1 MIPDDQVEEVRA
13 RADIVDIIGEYVS
26 LKRGG
31 KDFKARCPFHEEK
44 TPSFYVA
51 PSKGLY
57 KCFGCGEAG
66 DVFGFLMKRAGMSFV
81 DAVKHVA
88 ERSGVE
94 IREVT
99 RGRAEEDPHR
109 HLYEANSFA
118 RMFFQDTLWNE
129 ESGKR
134 AQAYLASRSLDR
146 ETSERFGL
154 GYAPDDWRSLREAAA
169 HHGITDETLIE
180 VGLITTSERS
190 KEPYDRF
197 RDRIIFP
204 IEDLG
209 GRVLGF
215 GGRVLDSSR
224 EGQPKYVNSPESPIY
239 HKGQMLY
246 GLSWAKNHI
255 RKEDAVLLV
264 EGYTDVVSLGAA
276 GLNNVVAPL
285 GTAVTPEQVTLL
297 GRYSKQA
304 FLLFD
309 SDKAGLKATFR
320 AADLLLQAGL
330 QPKVVTLPPG
340 EDPDTLVHKEGKAAL
355 DKLIGQALDILD
367 RKIQILEEND
377 YFSTIEKTR
386 SAVDRL
392 LPTLRSAKDSTLRDI
407 YVARVAERTG
417 VRRETLEEELSRQ
430 SPQPIRTR
438 SGPSPRMERQ
448 SRPQIPRMGAERQLL
463 LLMVKTRD
471 WVERAGERVGPG
483 DFVDLNHRAIFELL
497 VENPELTGLP
507 EDMEPGAARILEELM
522 ADPSELS
529 QAGRVFAESVNRI
542 LGRSDEAR
550 SAELDRSISAREHEQ
565 ADDDVVVELLREKE
579 RLRRSQIE
587 HGTAGWHTTAR
598 RINRKNEDQQDG
610 S

>member
-1 MIPDDQVEEVRA
+1 MIPDEQVEEVRA

-66 DVFGFLMKRAGMSFV
+66 DVFGFLMKRAGMNFV

-99 RGRAEEDPHR
+99 RGRAEEDPLR
-109 HLYEANSFA
+109 HLYEANAFA
-118 RMFFQDTLWNE
+118 RMFFQDTLWSE
-129 ESGKR
+129 ESGTR
-134 AQAYLASRSLDR
+134 AQAYLASRHLDR
-146 ETSERFGL
+146 ETAERFGL
-154 GYAPDDWRSLREAAA
+154 GYAPDEWRSLREAAA
-169 HHGITDETLIE
+169 HHGITDETLME
-180 VGLITTSERS
+180 VGLITSSERS
-190 KEPYDRF
+190 REPYDRF
-197 RDRIIFP
+197 RDRLIFP

-209 GRVLGF
+209 GRILGF
-215 GGRVLDSSR
+215 GGRVLEGGR

-276 GLNNVVAPL
+276 GINNVVAPL
-285 GTAVTPEQVTLL
+285 GTAVTPEQVALL

-309 SDKAGLKATFR
+309 SDRAGLKATFR

-340 EDPDTLVHKEGKAAL
+340 EDPDTLVHKEGRNAIEEL
-355 DKLIGQALDILD
+355 VGQALDILD

-377 YFSTIEKTR
+377 YFSSIERTR

-392 LPTLRSAKDSTLRDI
+392 LPTLRSVTDPTLRDI
-407 YVARVAERTG
+407 YVARVADRTG

-430 SPQPIRTR
+430 SPRPTRTR
-438 SGPSPRMERQ
+438 PGPSGHKERQ
-448 SRPQIPRMGAERQLL
+448 AQPRIPKMGAERQLL
-463 LLMVKTRD
+463 LLMVKVRD

-483 DFVDLNHRAIFELL
+483 DFVDLNHRAIFEVL
-497 VENPELTGLP
+497 VESPDLTGLP
-507 EDMEPGAARILEELM
+507 EGMEPGAARIFEELL

-529 QAGRVFAESVNRI
+529 QVGRVFAESVNRI
-542 LGRSDEAR
+542 LGRSDEER
-550 SAELDRSISAREHEQ
+550 SAELDRAISAREHEQ

-579 RLRRSQIE
+579 RLRLSQIE

-598 RINRKNEDQQDG
+598 RINRKNNDQQDG
-610 S
+610 P